1 MRLTYLGRYAALL
14 GIGAAALAL
23 GGCVQQA
30 ATSWQR
36 FDGQSVHASPALE
49 QQAAVDL
56 ATCRAAAINAGNQ
69 VPMPAGSQRTTVNNN
84 VNVTVPVYTD
94 ARRTDFPSGVN
105 APAAPSYV
113 SPQMDFSPLA
123 DAGAT
128 YGARVRQAQTES
140 ANLQEC
146 MSQRGYRAAPS
157 S

>member
-1 MRLTYLGRYAALL
+1 MGRLLAIVFAA
-14 GIGAAALAL
+14 IAFV
-23 GGCVQQA
+23 GCARQA
-30 ATSWQR
+30 AVSWQR
-36 FDGQSVHASPALE
+36 FDGQPVRASPALE

-94 ARRTDFPSGVN
+94 ARRTDFPSGVSS
-105 APAAPSYV
+105 PSGGSFV

-128 YGARVRQAQTES
+128 YAARLRQRQTEN
-140 ANLQEC
+140 ANLEAC
-146 MSQRGYRAAPS
+146 MAQRGYRPVPTP
-157 S
+157 